1 MNAKRMN
8 RLSKEE
14 NKMIKIKIHRKKQLA
29 SALVPFYLI
38 FNEDIDQ
45 FKKAIIGGY
54 VADIIDKIHLYPI
67 KVNQTIV
74 LNFKRSSAR
83 VMAINNNFG
92 NSVIYPFAITDEL
105 LLEKDQDLLL
115 YQSKAFASV
124 KIELV
129 INDDISTTH
138 QDKFIEYNID

>member
-1 MNAKRMN
+1 MYFNFYHFI
-8 RLSKEE
+8 L
-14 NKMIKIKIHRKKQLA
+14 ILTQPIH
-29 SALVPFYLI
+29 PFCI
-38 FNEDIDQ
+38 HPIITIT
-45 FKKAIIGGY
+45 KKAIIGGY

-74 LNFKRSSAR
+74 LNFKRNSAR

-92 NSVIYPFAITDEL
+92 NNVIYPFSITDEL

-129 INDDISTTH
+129 ISDNLDATH

>member
-1 MNAKRMN
+1 
-8 RLSKEE
+8 
-14 NKMIKIKIHRKKQLA
+14 MIKIKIHRKKQLA

>member
-138 QDKFIEYNID
+138 QDKFIEYNS

>member
-1 MNAKRMN
+1 
-8 RLSKEE
+8 
-14 NKMIKIKIHRKKQLA
+14 MIKIKIHRKKQLA

-74 LNFKRSSAR
+74 LNFKRNSAR